1 MELGF
6 RFPRAYEAEVGILR
20 NGKWIKNENYKAI
33 IGENGK
39 VYDIVSKDYKL
50 IEHGDLVNI
59 VLDILESKNLEVIDV
74 EPVVSR
80 DGAKMFCNITFRE
93 AEIVGEIVRFGIRV
107 TNSYDRSLGINILGY
122 GLRLVCKNGMVAPI
136 GETVSYARHIK
147 GEIGLEEEK
156 LKVKVES
163 VVKSLKFF
171 ETMLIQSTHSYIR
184 ALEVKQFLDSLNVS
198 NTLKYRVLGVLKKYC
213 LDVDLREVNEEN
225 NPALVRYRVYQAF
238 TEVLTHHTKKMDLA
252 RRVELEKKVSRFL
265 LEGGDRRWSKK
276 YESVKRADIA
286 QGIT

>member
-33 IGENGK
+33 VGENGK

-50 IEHGDLVNI
+50 IEHEDLVNTVVDI
-59 VLDILESKNLEVIDV
+59 VESKGLNIMGVDPI
-74 EPVVSR
+74 VSI
-80 DGAKMFCNITFRE
+80 DGAKMVCHILFEERE
-93 AEIVGEIVRFGIRV
+93 LVGETVRFGIRV
-107 TNSYDRSLGINILGY
+107 TNSYDRSLGINIMGY
-122 GLRLVCKNGMVAPI
+122 GLRLVCRNGMVAP
-136 GETVSYARHIK
+136 T
-147 GEIGLEEEK
+147 GEIVAYSRHVYGEVGFEGEK
-156 LKVKVES
+156 LKAKVEA
-163 VVKSLKFF
+163 VVKSLRFF
-171 ETMLIQSTHSYIR
+171 EAILENSTRRSIR
-184 ALEVKQFLDSLNVS
+184 ALEVKNFLEKLNIS
-198 NTLKYRVLGVLKKYC
+198 NSLKYRIIGTLKKYC
-213 LDVDLREVNEEN
+213 YRVDLREVNEEN
-225 NPALVRYRVYQAF
+225 NPTLVRYRVYQAF

-276 YESVKRADIA
+276 YENARRANIV